1 INDVPLDTWR
11 DQQRYSRFAPLVD
24 VRVEIDQR
32 RWDEEWVGFAFGPG
46 EEASVNNIDRQ
57 QLDAEYY
64 TDVEFRVLAL
74 WDIGEI
80 LFDPVEP
87 AIETAGAQLY
97 KERGRLALRVVKVMM
112 QRRALQ
118 VR

>member
-1 INDVPLDTWR
+1 EAIRNLQQVWDNEPSPAQVIWAALFYNGINDVPLDTWR

-80 LFDPVEP
+80 L
-87 AIETAGAQLY
+87 
-97 KERGRLALRVVKVMM
+97 
-112 QRRALQ
+112 
-118 VR
+118 